1 MFDYVKKVITNFIGR
16 RNTEINREPRVI
28 KASEHGINPKRVS
41 FAARKT
47 CENLQ
52 ARGYKAYVVGG
63 AVRDL
68 LLGVTPKDFD
78 VATDATPEQVKR
90 CQRRAYIIGKRFRLV
105 HVVFGEEKI
114 ECSTFRALDAA
125 GQRKD
130 ASGRV
135 ISDNVF
141 GEMWEDAARRDFT
154 INALYYDPS
163 TGDIFDYHGGY
174 EDIRRKRLDM
184 IGDPEERYRED
195 PVRMMRAVR
204 IASKLGF
211 KIDSA
216 TERAIPKMA
225 KNLENVPAARLFDET
240 MKLFTSGH
248 AEECLIKLRQ
258 EGLHR
263 TLLPMLDVI
272 LKEKEGEEF
281 LMLALRRTDER
292 IASGK
297 KISPAFL
304 FATLLWPQV
313 LKRWEAYQTRPKM
326 IRSKALYAAAD
337 DVIATQC
344 AKLAIQN
351 RFVAD
356 MKLIWMLQ
364 LRFERRTGKNP
375 YTLVEHV
382 KYRAGYDFMLLRSLL
397 GQVPA
402 EDVRWWETFA
412 EADEQT
418 RQAMIAEQEK
428 KARKTGDKARAGNR
442 ARRQEESFEVET
454 VERLTEE
461 QKPARQR
468 EAERRQKRRENRKNK
483 NNLPAERKE
492 LLPAVSDK
500 KEYLPSRFED
510 KSEAEANVPAEE
522 KLVQVETVKPVESTK
537 RRRKA
542 KPTAAPE
549 PVAPTPVVEE
559 VLVQIETDPIY
570 KENVQAEKTQP
581 AESVKPAKALRTKK
595 AKVAEEA
602 APEQSSA
609 AEELPAPVASAEK
622 VATKK
627 RTRKARVKTEEATA
641 SVEVVVETPSEAAV
655 VETAPVTE
663 NQPKKRSTRKVK
675 TESVAESAPAANVVA
690 VAETAP
696 APAPESETETK
707 PAAKRKRR
715 TAKAK
720 VEDRTEVTQPS
731 EEKPAEAKPR
741 RTRKT
746 TKTEDQTADKTPE
759 VPKKRRTRTVKK
771 TEGEPTT
778 EEVVSPTSR
787 RKPAVKRSALTHTA
801 PKNDE

>member
-174 EDIRRKRLDM
+174 EDIRRKRLGM

-211 KIDSA
+211 KIDPA

-364 LRFERRTGKNP
+364 LRFERPTGKNP
-375 YTLVEHV
+375 YTLVAHV

-397 GQVPA
+397 GQVPQ

-418 RQAMIAEQEK
+418 RQAMIAEQEN

-492 LLPAVSDK
+492 LLPAVTDK

-510 KSEAEANVPAEE
+510 KPEVKDSSEE
-522 KLVQVETVKPVESTK
+522 KLVQVETVKSDESTK

-542 KPTAAPE
+542 KPKATPE

-559 VLVQIETDPIY
+559 VLVQIETNPIY
-570 KENVQAEKTQP
+570 KENAQVEQTQP
-581 AESVKPAKALRTKK
+581 VEVAEPVKPAKARRTKK
-595 AKVAEEA
+595 AKVAET
-602 APEQSSA
+602 PEQSSV
-609 AEELPAPVASAEK
+609 AEELPAPVAPAEK

-627 RTRKARVKTEEATA
+627 RTRKAKVKTEEAA
-641 SVEVVVETPSEAAV
+641 APVESVVETPSEVAV
-655 VETAPVTE
+655 AETAPVTE
-663 NQPKKRSTRKVK
+663 TKPKKRSTRKAK
-675 TESVAESAPAANVVA
+675 TQSVDESASVTEVTIA
-690 VAETAP
+690 VETTP
-696 APAPESETETK
+696 APAPEPETETN
-707 PAAKRKRR
+707 PVTKRTRR

-720 VEDRTEVTQPS
+720 AQIPEQAAQPS
-731 EEKPAEAKPR
+731 EETPAETKPR

-746 TKTEDQTADKTPE
+746 TKTEGETTDNTVEA
-759 VPKKRRTRTVKK
+759 PKKRRTRTVKK
-771 TEGEPTT
+771 TEVESAT
-778 EEVVSPTSR
+778 EDVVSPTSR